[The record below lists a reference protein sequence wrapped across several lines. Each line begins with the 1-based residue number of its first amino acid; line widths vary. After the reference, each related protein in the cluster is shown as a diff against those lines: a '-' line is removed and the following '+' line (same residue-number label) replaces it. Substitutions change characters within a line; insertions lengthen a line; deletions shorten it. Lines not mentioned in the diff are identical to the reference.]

1 MEYKGEEMEQLETPI
16 SLASKLQ
23 AAEARAVAAETLA
36 DEAIHRVTLLL
47 DLAYDAAKLAKGVC
61 VIPSDWHERHSD
73 IRTWAE
79 SPHLH
84 LDSARELIEK
94 AKQHD
99 EMEQRIEELET
110 GYLEDA
116 EEFDKDCWKAIRSLL
131 NLCEWDWSQDPEATA
146 DDSRE
151 HVALTITDLRN
162 RNKRLADEAGTLRT
176 RLAES
181 EALVGQLKDRLK
193 YMHGQC
199 EEHLLGYMYSDEEA
213 ANEALLA
220 LTPADALQGYRD
232 VVLEGV
238 AKQADEKANTAKS
251 WRDKCTVAGT
261 LEIAGQHHAA
271 YKAMLLF
278 AEEIR
283 AMKAPKKGGK

>member
-1 MEYKGEEMEQLETPI
+1 MSDQRLTLEETI
-16 SLASKLQ
+16 SITSKLQ
-23 AAEARAVAAETLA
+23 AAEARAVAAETALSRF
-36 DEAIHRVTLLL
+36 IL
-47 DLAYDAAKLAKGVC
+47 DLKEPFTSQVLLSRMRQRCFD
-61 VIPSDWHERHSD
+61 
-73 IRTWAE
+73 
-79 SPHLH
+79 
-84 LDSARELIEK
+84 LDLTAARELIEK

-162 RNKRLADEAGTLRT
+162 RNKRLADEADTLRT

-181 EALVGQLKDRLK
+181 EALVGRLKNRLK

-213 ANEALLA
+213 ANEEALA
-220 LTPADALQGYRD
+220 LTPADALAEYRD

-283 AMKAPKKGGK
+283 AMKGGTR